1 MPKKAKM
8 KGLGVPANVLQEFIE
23 LSYKGNTSIAPEGYS
38 IDAPLSDSRVKVYTK
53 NGSNDKDVI
62 VVHRGS
68 VGADDWIDNAKYFA
82 FGSVKNTKTFK
93 LHKERQLKA
102 IEKYGANNIIGIGHS
117 RAGLYLQALQKDYP
131 IKEIITYNKAVG
143 FYDMLR
149 TNPKEQTDVKVKNDF
164 VSLLSGLQKRPN
176 KMVEIDAT
184 ANPLDLNKA
193 HQPAELAKLGDTF
206 IGIKEG
212 GGWFDF
218 TDAQKART
226 KKMNEASADAWDRL
240 TFGKKTRAKLGE
252 SIKQTLLE
260 KAQKELGLDT
270 APKATEDLTGG
281 GRPPK
286 EKSLEELKKVLE
298 KLLKQKEKMD
308 KGKVYKTTNNEKINY
323 DINYTKNRIQNYN
336 EKGQDLIVMKI
347 KTTSKTLEKKA
358 EKLLKEYDEIMATK
372 KKRGRPKKIIEEP
385 KKEEPKKRGRP
396 KKVKEEPVNIKMVIE
411 PKKEEETT
419 KEFNAIIF
427 SLKPNMI
434 KDIFDM
440 LGFKVPKYTN
450 NIDLSIRLNATFNT
464 DEKKRQFIKT
474 YTSIKQKEYE
484 KQKKEEK
491 QKEEEEKSKLIDK
504 KLIKHDNLLK
514 SEFKTLT
521 RQDLANLLNKHK
533 GEMSND
539 FIKELVGK
547 GLFDVFR
554 SPEEIAER
562 KKIRREKIDKALGF
576 KREGGALEMEG
587 GGIDLLPKM
596 LYSGFS
602 NLPET
607 MRIKQEA
614 RNVLDGKKIWYLP
627 FWKPADHIYLAE
639 AEALVK
645 QREDEL
651 GMEALRNK
659 MSQETGVDLNNMNN
673 SKALALSF
681 SSALDGLSYTPL
693 SAPLSVVASTA
704 SQMIDSNLAGGAVA
718 IGYTKGEGIKEQNSK
733 ILKMAKLFENI
744 NNSEN
749 GTKMVGGA
757 MTEAELAEMNKLKA
771 LVAKTQL
778 ENEKL
783 TNKLADA
790 LEDNETGAK
799 RKRKVK
805 SFDAYDILNLN
816 KFLRT
821 QDEVFLNPEVYE
833 YDEDKTAFD
842 KFLKKNP
849 NYYREYQKKF
859 IEDWSVSSQECVILY
874 YGVGSGKTMIAVNCA
889 EQFAVLNPN
898 SSVYFLVPASLV
910 FGTIKE
916 MYRRGIDPNRKN
928 DNGDYIY
935 YFVSYQQFLNTDLVF
950 QPNSLLIV
958 DEIHN
963 LRNFYTQE
971 ITEKM
976 SSRKWKKTENFS
988 LVGTKL
994 GITLLQNEN
1003 KFLRSIFMTGTLFVN
1018 SQYDLEPIIS
1028 IGYKK
1033 TPLYKHKI
1041 DELKTLILDPQSF
1054 KQYYQGLI
1062 SYYKISEDNK
1072 EFPSTKYQFEIV
1084 PYNPTEA
1091 YELTPYK
1098 AKQMLKKMKDEN
1110 LEDDDIVINN
1120 EYTYKQLKEGI
1131 MNNDFED
1138 LLNKLPEKD
1147 AYLMNSRNQSIVA
1160 KGKWIINFL
1169 KKHKKEKTIIYSQF
1183 KGYTLEPLYKIINKD
1198 FKELKYGVID
1208 GSLSAT
1214 EKKVVMDKYN
1224 TDEINVLFFTLSIKE
1239 GISFK
1244 ETNNVIINEPYW
1256 NYAILEQ
1263 IIARALRLDSHK
1275 KGKKSVV
1282 NIHFLVGVKEDDEYD
1297 DYINWF
1303 NEADRVMNNG
1313 IKKLL
1318 YPEKKMINKDGE
1330 EIITYEG
1337 MVGQDLYSSSPDIR
1351 LYNLM
1356 FNKQEG
1362 INRFEKL
1369 LLAQPRFEEVND
1381 NENND
1386 FIKTYNE
1393 ALLEMPD
1400 LTNKE
1405 KIKIKR
1411 QMYKD
1416 FYEKNIKEVNMRL
1429 QRFSNDT
1436 KYKLNRNPDLTE
1448 DKIIQDINIDK
1459 DKIRKLIKEE
1469 KPLTK
1474 ILETIGGINKN
1485 IITTFQAN
1493 FTPQSEVELLI
1504 NYSGIKEDNRTDLKI
1519 LEPTAGIGNVVRGLV
1534 NMPLG
1539 ANMFIDCNEL
1549 HPTFFTIGQL
1559 YFEGIDNIKWS
1570 NCDFMT
1576 LNARVNYD
1584 YILGNP
1590 PFNIRTQR
1598 IVFDKKTN
1606 VAKKEDVV
1614 YHDIDFVAKA
1624 FNMLGEGGVLCMII
1638 SDRYLRDGA
1647 LPKFDIFRKQLA
1659 KYLPNHEVLK
1669 IDGGFTQD
1677 KSLIKEMETST
1688 GMVCLKLI
1696 KDDLNVF
1703 LDVNNTNFLYNREN
1717 PAEIEQYEKIKKG
1730 QLKEKKQLKKQGEL
1744 LKKQIE
1750 IEKVLPKKKT
1760 NKKKE
1765 EPQNIKM
1772 IIEEPKKKSLD
1783 EVKPLKKFL
1792 EDIPINVI
1800 GEDIYY
1806 KMLKKIFKYKGE
1818 EKPLYEIDEDLINK
1832 KLIPLILSKV
1842 EKKPEKEK
1850 DVRAFLTGDEY
1861 NKMEKKKGRP
1871 KKEVQKKE
1879 LTKPQNIKMVIE
1891 EKKEE
1896 PKKVDDFFKLILEI
1910 EHEDLYQILNQMG
1923 YGVPKYKNKIELN
1936 MRLASLTPQKKERF
1950 IELYNKKKME
1960 GGKIK
1965 KKK

>member
-53 NGSNDKDVI
+53 NGSNDKDVV

-260 KAQKELGLDT
+260 KAKKELGLDT
-270 APKATEDLTGG
+270 APKATEELSGG

-336 EKGQDLIVMKI
+336 EKGQDLIVMKM

-358 EKLLKEYDEIMATK
+358 EKLLKEYDDIMATK
-372 KKRGRPKKIIEEP
+372 KKRGRPKKIKEEEKKEEP
-385 KKEEPKKRGRP
+385 KKEETKKRGRP

-411 PKKEEETT
+411 E
-419 KEFNAIIF
+419 
-427 SLKPNMI
+427 
-434 KDIFDM
+434 
-440 LGFKVPKYTN
+440 
-450 NIDLSIRLNATFNT
+450 
-464 DEKKRQFIKT
+464 
-474 YTSIKQKEYE
+474 
-484 KQKKEEK
+484 KKEEK
-491 QKEEEEKSKLIDK
+491 KEEPKKVDDFFKLILAIEHEDLYQILNQMGYGVPK
-504 KLIKHDNLLK
+504 YKNKIELNMRLA
-514 SEFKTLT
+514 TLT
-521 RQDLANLLNKHK
+521 PQKKERFIELYNK
-533 GEMSND
+533 
-539 FIKELVGK
+539 
-547 GLFDVFR
+547 
-554 SPEEIAER
+554 
-562 KKIRREKIDKALGF
+562 KK
-576 KREGGALEMEG
+576 MEG
-587 GGIDLLPKM
+587 GGLDQIGTM
-596 LYSGFS
+596 LWSS
-602 NLPET
+602 IKNAPEDF
-607 MRIKQEA
+607 RIRNEA
-614 RNVLDGKKIWYLP
+614 RKVLDGKKIWYLP
-627 FWKPADHIYLAE
+627 FWKPADHITQAE
-639 AEALVK
+639 AEALVEARMK
-645 QREDEL
+645 EL
-651 GMEALRNK
+651 GIEALRDK
-659 MSQETGVDLNNMNN
+659 MSQEIGFDIRTMNN
-673 SKALALSF
+673 NKALAMSM
-681 SSALDGLSYTPL
+681 SGALDALSYTPL
-693 SAPLSVVASTA
+693 SVGTSTLASTA
-704 SQMIDSNLAGGAVA
+704 SQMIDSSLAGGAVA

-757 MTEAELAEMNKLKA
+757 MSEEELAEFNKMKA

-935 YFVSYQQFLNTDLVF
+935 YFVSYQQFLNTDLIF

-963 LRNFYTQE
+963 LRNFYTMA

-976 SSRKWKKTENFS
+976 SARKWKKTENFS

-1003 KFLRSIFMTGTLFVN
+1003 KFLRTIFMTGTLFVN

-1041 DELKTLILDPQSF
+1041 DDLKTLILDPPSF

-1072 EFPSTKYQFEIV
+1072 EFPSTKYHFEKV
-1084 PYNPTEA
+1084 VYDPTEA

-1098 AKQMLKKMKDEN
+1098 AKQMLKKMKEEN
-1110 LEDDDIVINN
+1110 LEDDDFVINN
-1120 EYTYKQLKEGI
+1120 EYTYKQLKDGL

-1169 KKHKKEKTIIYSQF
+1169 RKHKKEKTIIYSQF

-1224 TDEINVLFFTLSIKE
+1224 TNEINVLFFTLSIKE

-1275 KGKKSVV
+1275 KGSKSLV
-1282 NIHFLVGVKEDDEYD
+1282 NIHLLVGVKGGEEDDD
-1297 DYINWF
+1297 DDNEWF
-1303 NEADRVMNNG
+1303 KEADKVMNNG

-1318 YPEKKMINKDGE
+1318 YPEKKKLNKDGE
-1330 EIITYEG
+1330 ELITYEG
-1337 MVGQDLYSSSPDIR
+1337 MDKYSNLYGQSPDIR

-1393 ALLEMPD
+1393 ALLEIPD

-1405 KIKIKR
+1405 KIKMKR

-1429 QRFSNDT
+1429 QRFSSDT

-1448 DKIIQDINIDK
+1448 DKIKQDINIDK
-1459 DKIRKLIKEE
+1459 DKIRKMIKEE

-1474 ILETIGGINKN
+1474 ILETLGGIDKK

-1493 FTPQSEVELLI
+1493 FTPQSEVDILI

-1598 IVFDKKTN
+1598 IVFDKETKL
-1606 VAKKEDVV
+1606 AKKEDVV

-1624 FNMLGEGGVLCMII
+1624 FNMLEEGGVLCMII
-1638 SDRYLRDGA
+1638 SDRYLRDGN

-1659 KYLPNHEVLK
+1659 KYLPTHEVLK

-1688 GMVCLKLI
+1688 GMICLKLI
-1696 KDDLNVF
+1696 KDDLNVY
-1703 LDVNNTNFLYNREN
+1703 LDVNKTDFLYNREN

-1730 QLKEKKQLKKQGEL
+1730 QLKEKKLLKKQGEL

-1760 NKKKE
+1760 IDKKEEKKE

-1772 IIEEPKKKSLD
+1772 IIEEPKKK
-1783 EVKPLKKFL
+1783 
-1792 EDIPINVI
+1792 
-1800 GEDIYY
+1800 
-1806 KMLKKIFKYKGE
+1806 
-1818 EKPLYEIDEDLINK
+1818 
-1832 KLIPLILSKV
+1832 
-1842 EKKPEKEK
+1842 
-1850 DVRAFLTGDEY
+1850 
-1861 NKMEKKKGRP
+1861 KGRP
-1871 KKEVQKKE
+1871 KKEV
-1879 LTKPQNIKMVIE
+1879 
-1891 EKKEE
+1891 
-1896 PKKVDDFFKLILEI
+1896 
-1910 EHEDLYQILNQMG
+1910 
-1923 YGVPKYKNKIELN
+1923 
-1936 MRLASLTPQKKERF
+1936 
-1950 IELYNKKKME
+1950 
-1960 GGKIK
+1960 
-1965 KKK
+1965 